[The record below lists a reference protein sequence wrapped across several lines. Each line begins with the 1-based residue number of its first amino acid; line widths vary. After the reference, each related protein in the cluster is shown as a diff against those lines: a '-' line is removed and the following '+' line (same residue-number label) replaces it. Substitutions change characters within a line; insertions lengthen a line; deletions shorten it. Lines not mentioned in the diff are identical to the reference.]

1 MLVNVILQ
9 KSRRCFGRRV
19 SLKLITILLKKHMKR
34 GKIYQEAL
42 ERMLEFLERPN
53 AFLVQIPHVSFFSP
67 ACLHL
72 YIRLSVLDEHS
83 ERVLTAYIEQY
94 RYLGYRVIGKELQ
107 EDMPTGYIGYYDYYY
122 EGKLKYRRHLK
133 IQEASSAKRILLE
146 VPFP

>member
-1 MLVNVILQ
+1 
-9 KSRRCFGRRV
+9 
-19 SLKLITILLKKHMKR
+19 MKR

-67 ACLHL
+67 ACLHV

-83 ERVLTAYIEQY
+83 ERALTAYIAQY

-122 EGKLKYRRHLK
+122 EGKLEYRRHLK
-133 IQEASSAKRILLE
+133 IQEANSAKRILLE